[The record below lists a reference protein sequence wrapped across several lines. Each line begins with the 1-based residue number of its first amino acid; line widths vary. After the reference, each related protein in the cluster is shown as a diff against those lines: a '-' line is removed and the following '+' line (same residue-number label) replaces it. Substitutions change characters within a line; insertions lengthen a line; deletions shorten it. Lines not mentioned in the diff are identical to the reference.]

1 MMMKRNAIRALA
13 LLVCIAGPA
22 LAQETPA
29 EDPFADVAA
38 DRTQPISVS
47 ADQGTANFETE
58 TAVYSGNV
66 VVTQG
71 DLRLRAETLTIKAP
85 KGAIATIEADGGIV
99 LTSKSGDATASR
111 ATYDVPAR
119 RVTLSGNVVLTQG
132 ENVLRGN
139 LLTVNLDSGVAE
151 LTASGANGRV
161 EGLFLPPAETPAPE
175 EDGSTP
181 STNP

>member
-1 MMMKRNAIRALA
+1 MNKAAVQALA
-13 LLVCIAGPA
+13 LLLCVAGPA
-22 LAQETPA
+22 LAQEAPA

-47 ADQGTANFETE
+47 ADEGTANFETE

-66 VVTQG
+66 IVTQG
-71 DLRLRAETLTIKAP
+71 DLKLRANTLTIKAP

-132 ENVLRGN
+132 DNVLRGN
-139 LLTVNLDSGVAE
+139 LLTVNLDSGIAE

-175 EDGSTP
+175 GGDAAP

>member
-1 MMMKRNAIRALA
+1 MNKAAVQALA
-13 LLVCIAGPA
+13 LLLCVAGPA
-22 LAQETPA
+22 LAQEAPA

-47 ADQGTANFETE
+47 ADEGTANFETE

-71 DLRLRAETLTIKAP
+71 DLKLRANTLTIKAP

-111 ATYDVPAR
+111 ASYDVPAR

-132 ENVLRGN
+132 DNVLRGN
-139 LLTVNLDSGVAE
+139 LLTVNLDSGIAE

-175 EDGSTP
+175 GGDAAP

>member
-1 MMMKRNAIRALA
+1 MKPVALKA
-13 LLVCIAGPA
+13 LVVLLCLAGPA
-22 LAQETPA
+22 LAQDAPA

-47 ADQGTANFETE
+47 ADEGTANFETE

-71 DLRLRAETLTIKAP
+71 DLRLRADTLTIKAP

-151 LTASGANGRV
+151 LTASGAEGRV
-161 EGLFLPPAETPAPE
+161 EGLFMPPAETPAP
-175 EDGSTP
+175 DAGGSTP